1 MSEGGLSSVRIDK
14 WLWAVRISKTRK
26 IAVELC
32 KQHKVLLDGQP
43 VKPSREVKQ
52 GNIVTVKKEGVEWL
66 YEVLQ
71 CLDKRVGAPLS
82 LEYKKDITPLET
94 LERLKLIKRDLMP
107 RRPKGAGRPTKK
119 ERRTLE
125 KFKEM

>member
-26 IAVELC
+26 IAIELC
-32 KQHKVLLDGQP
+32 KKHKVLVDGQP
-43 VKPSREVKQ
+43 VKPSREIKQ

-66 YEVLQ
+66 YEVIQ
-71 CLDKRVGAPLS
+71 CLDKRVGASLS

-119 ERRTLE
+119 EWRTLE